1 MLKSISKCV
10 AQKPQ
15 INQHPLEGFG
25 GFLKPQTCCR
35 ASTLSIENF
44 AKPSATTLRI
54 LNKTSTLSLSL
65 TLSLGTPFPCVLL
78 GLWDMATTILQEYC
92 NDSLLSLSL
101 SSSRPVSSAV
111 PAFAAWL
118 AAVWSCRGSRAFSS
132 RFSGKK
138 QKTFVVSFTL
148 SEDTL
153 LLLGTDRKEL
163 LRSDLA
169 SRAWSVT

>member
-1 MLKSISKCV
+1 MLKSISKCI

-25 GFLKPQTCCR
+25 GFLKPQSCCS
-35 ASTLSIENF
+35 ASTLSIETF

-54 LNKTSTLSLSL
+54 LNKTSPLSLS
-65 TLSLGTPFPCVLL
+65 LSLGTPFPCVLL

-101 SSSRPVSSAV
+101 SPSHPVSSAV

-138 QKTFVVSFTL
+138 QKTFVVYFTL

-169 SRAWSVT
+169 SRARSVT

>member
-25 GFLKPQTCCR
+25 GFLKPQLCCR
-35 ASTLSIENF
+35 ASTFSIETF

-54 LNKTSTLSLSL
+54 LNKPSPLS
-65 TLSLGTPFPCVLL
+65 LSLGTPFPCVLL

-101 SSSRPVSSAV
+101 SPPVFSAV

-118 AAVWSCRGSRAFSS
+118 AAVWSCRDSRA
-132 RFSGKK
+132 FSGKK